1 LDTSTPLKISAAS
14 NVFNAILDPIL
25 MFTFAMGVPGAGEIA
40 GGFLVCSIY
49 IIALATLS
57 AEIISAV
64 AFLTLMLRRKMIRW
78 SKLFSLPS
86 WAKLKP
92 LLEGGAALQLRNVAL
107 NLTFL
112 MLARVTQS
120 LDDTGVAASAHGKM
134 SHCVPCLIMYKLQVL
149 AC

>member
-1 LDTSTPLKISAAS
+1 MDTKTPLKISAAS

-25 MFTFAMGVPGAGEIA
+25 MFTFAMGVPGA
-40 GGFLVCSIY
+40 
-49 IIALATLS
+49 ALATLS

-112 MLARVTQS
+112 MVARVTQS

>member
-1 LDTSTPLKISAAS
+1 MDTSTPLKISAAS

-25 MFTFAMGVPGAGEIA
+25 MFTFAMGVRGA
-40 GGFLVCSIY
+40 
-49 IIALATLS
+49 ALATLS

-112 MLARVTQS
+112 MVARVTQS